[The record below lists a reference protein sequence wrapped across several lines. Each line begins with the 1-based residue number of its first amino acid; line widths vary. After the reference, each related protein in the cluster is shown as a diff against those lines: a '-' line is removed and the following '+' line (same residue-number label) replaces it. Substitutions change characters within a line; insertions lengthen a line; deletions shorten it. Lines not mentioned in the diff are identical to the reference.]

1 MIHCKLSKRSTRLDQ
16 AGLCMVMLSMILD
29 FCLLLLVVGFLHVKR
44 KCNRLAHSLA
54 RRLRLVG
61 VKIGGTEKEERKIG
75 EKMMF
80 SLVWF
85 KRENTKDE
93 KYSGKKIHPGP
104 QIFILPIWEENW
116 EDKSKKG
123 SLALELHIYP
133 LQVDVLYVSFF
144 PFLFYFILFFIL
156 LWELACL

>member
-1 MIHCKLSKRSTRLDQ
+1 
-16 AGLCMVMLSMILD
+16 MVMLSMILD

-93 KYSGKKIHPGP
+93 KY
-104 QIFILPIWEENW
+104 
-116 EDKSKKG
+116 
-123 SLALELHIYP
+123 
-133 LQVDVLYVSFF
+133 
-144 PFLFYFILFFIL
+144 
-156 LWELACL
+156 